1 LIPIHK
7 SGGGVAFAVRIH
19 PRARRNAITGEL
31 DHVLRVSLTAPPIDG
46 KANTACIEFFAK
58 LLKLPRS
65 SVTIAFSE
73 TSRQKN
79 NSCSRALGSRVE
91 TQGGTSNDRFVK
103 KARWQ
108 LG

>member
-31 DHVLRVSLTAPPIDG
+31 DHVLRVSLTAAPIDG
-46 KANTACIEFFAK
+46 RANTACIEFFAK

-73 TSRQKN
+73 TSRQKIIRVPGL
-79 NSCSRALGSRVE
+79 SAQELRRRLGL
-91 TQGGTSNDRFVK
+91 
-103 KARWQ
+103 Q
-108 LG
+108 LTDS